1 VKVESTTVFIKF
13 SCEDIYELA
22 CSPLRRTIFY
32 CIKGCIKKQCH
43 KGFPVAVP
51 DCNSSCGLINSIDI
65 NTGIYFFT
73 KSFSLWFYSYYVK
86 LGQIMILNVLCN
98 ELYLTDPGDPMTFVV
113 NSSLQEC
120 EKKK

>member
-1 VKVESTTVFIKF
+1 
-13 SCEDIYELA
+13 
-22 CSPLRRTIFY
+22 
-32 CIKGCIKKQCH
+32 
-43 KGFPVAVP
+43 
-51 DCNSSCGLINSIDI
+51 
-65 NTGIYFFT
+65 
-73 KSFSLWFYSYYVK
+73 VK